1 MPDGPWFVYGKKE
14 TDWLQ
19 ARCKT
24 LGAAI
29 EAIGPLQRGVTPDLY
44 RALVNAIVGQQI
56 SSKAQ
61 ATIWARMNERFPI
74 TPEGIGAL
82 SEENLQACGIS
93 FRKASYIMEITAAV
107 LDGSLDLPALRQM
120 PDEAVCARLSQLK
133 GIGVWTAEMLMTFSM
148 QRPDVM
154 SYKDLAIVR
163 GLRMLYRHRTITP
176 ALFDRYKR
184 RYAPHAS
191 VASLYLW
198 AIAGGALPHLSDPV
212 PKKAAPKKIAPKAT
226 AAKKAGASKKA
237 ETTKRRKAK
246 EQDAQEQ

>member
-1 MPDGPWFVYGKKE
+1 MPNQPCFVYGKKE

-19 ARCKT
+19 AKDKK

-29 EAIGPLQRGVTPDLY
+29 EAIGPLRRGVTPDLF
-44 RALVNAIVGQQI
+44 RALVNSIVGQQI
-56 SSKAQ
+56 STKAQ

-82 SEENLQACGIS
+82 AEEDLQSCGIS
-93 FRKASYIMEITAAV
+93 FRKASYIKDVAIAV

-148 QRPDVM
+148 QRPDVI
-154 SYKDLAIVR
+154 SKDDLAIIR
-163 GLRMLYRHRTITP
+163 GLRMLYRHRAITP
-176 ALFDRYKR
+176 ALFAKYKR
-184 RYAPHAS
+184 RYSPYAS

-198 AIAGGALPHLSDPV
+198 AIAGGALPHLTDP
-212 PKKAAPKKIAPKAT
+212 APKTEAR
-226 AAKKAGASKKA
+226 KKAGTLPSLP
-237 ETTKRRKAK
+237 RKSCS
-246 EQDAQEQ
+246 